1 MVFTQRRGSSFHFWM
16 PLWTFAAAFVRVF
29 NFRAQDRSST
39 KSVEL
44 NRQSFRNE
52 IGGDRVSIVFSYIYY
67 YLSVVCQVATIL
79 LRRESRQVQSE
90 LLSSVKRVVFSWTI
104 WTIRSRPVSE
114 LLTKRLA
121 SLARKSLHV
130 HAQRSI
136 ERLDRH
142 CRRIAL
148 FTNAPPIFL
157 AFSLKKKKIISL
169 VISPAD
175 FDWQKLIKIVTS
187 ILVA

>member
-52 IGGDRVSIVFSYIYY
+52 IGGDRVSIVVSHIYY

-79 LRRESRQVQSE
+79 LRRESRQVLRTFIFCKTSISIFVND
-90 LLSSVKRVVFSWTI
+90 LDDTI
-104 WTIRSRPVSE
+104 E
-114 LLTKRLA
+114 
-121 SLARKSLHV
+121 ARKRASHKEIGIVGKKVVARARTKIDRTVGPPLSKNCAFH
-130 HAQRSI
+130 QRTT
-136 ERLDRH
+136 D
-142 CRRIAL
+142 L
-148 FTNAPPIFL
+148 FSFL
-157 AFSLKKKKIISL
+157 AEKKE
-169 VISPAD
+169 D
-175 FDWQKLIKIVTS
+175 N
-187 ILVA
+187 